1 MNINHEK
8 SWKIEVRNHC
18 KQKQINEAQEKEIIH
33 VNKKSSLK
41 IARDI
46 LEFRVDKRNLDLISH
61 GVFPK
66 KITLHVFLDSTTC
79 VNVVGD

>member
-8 SWKIEVRNHC
+8 SWKIGV
-18 KQKQINEAQEKEIIH
+18 EAQEREFIH

-46 LEFRVDKRNLDLISH
+46 LEFRVDKRNLDLITY

-66 KITLHVFLDSTTC
+66 KLRCMFSWFQRLVLML
-79 VNVVGD
+79 